1 MVNNTIL
8 ADLERAL
15 QLLKQV
21 DEKDLDFFPDPN
33 VSPDIIALTDITEYP
48 TQTHIANLMARIDAV
63 IKAGVKVIYP
73 NKKKFQEATKAMYL
87 NFKKD
92 KSISNLIDR
101 IINEAN

>member
-48 TQTHIANLMARIDAV
+48 TQTHMANVMARIDAV
-63 IKAGVKVIYP
+63 IEAGDKLETRGASDYVTKIIFTCIKLAPP
-73 NKKKFQEATKAMYL
+73 N
-87 NFKKD
+87 D
-92 KSISNLIDR
+92 
-101 IINEAN
+101 